1 MGGIPKVVYGTG
13 EHHLILSVTF
23 KEAWY
28 KSIIQIL
35 KKKNG
40 LATKRLK
47 EMCRDGLFLAA
58 YLSCNLKN

>member
-35 KKKNG
+35 KKK
-40 LATKRLK
+40 KRPSNK
-47 EMCRDGLFLAA
+47 TIKG
-58 YLSCNLKN
+58 NV